1 MDEPQNFLNL
11 TDLSWWKEKVDMT
24 SEGSQE
30 VGGSEGVVGSTHS
43 HSGAG
48 RPRLIFKVGSKSE
61 HDAEPREF
69 DLVDL
74 ITKIGS
80 GADMHLKLE
89 GLAPFH
95 AEIRHDEDDEYVL
108 HIHDSADSISEPASP
123 RGETSGTE
131 RHILRTGSPVELG
144 DWAMS
149 YYREEFA
156 DHGRPFSG
164 REGGEGAIQ
173 LDQLGRPTD
182 E

>member
-1 MDEPQNFLNL
+1 MDESEKFSNL
-11 TDLSWWKEKVDMT
+11 TGLSWWKEKVDMT

-30 VGGSEGVVGSTHS
+30 VGEAKGAVGSTDS
-43 HSGAG
+43 HFGAG
-48 RPRLIFKVGSKSE
+48 RPRLIFKVGSQGE
-61 HDAEPREF
+61 HGVEPREF
-69 DLVDL
+69 DLVDP

-80 GADMHLKLE
+80 GLDMHLKLE

-108 HIHDSADSISEPASP
+108 HIHDSADSKSEPASP

-131 RHILRTGSPVELG
+131 RHILRTGSPLELG